1 MPQGLTNVS
10 LQIGVQRKRWG
21 RTVGPSEAL
30 GKHTLGFGKL
40 CIPGGNV
47 NGHLPQPIKREGL
60 RDSFWT
66 RAAQSGF
73 AGSAWLVTRRS
84 AGREAP

>member
-30 GKHTLGFGKL
+30 GKHALGFGKL
-40 CIPGGNV
+40 CILPGGV
-47 NGHLPQPIKREGL
+47 NEHYHDAIKRE
-60 RDSFWT
+60 
-66 RAAQSGF
+66 
-73 AGSAWLVTRRS
+73 WLSDRS
-84 AGREAP
+84 TQLIKRVPACRL